1 MTLSYENYEK
11 LKNIYLN
18 NDNKSSLFSKTELK
32 NVITLLT
39 TIPYYKNLLLKRG
52 YLCLKKICLN
62 MSIKIFPPQTKVKRY
77 NKERTKY
84 LHLLYGYIKEYI
96 DYSGRSALKRELCL
110 TDCCYAKF
118 NFENYINLTSNDI
131 NISIKNF
138 VNRIKNFFPFQQLN
152 DNDYLKLF
160 LCYDEIDF
168 RIDDYV
174 YKEEE
179 DVDGIYLI
187 LEGVFE
193 VNKKLIKK
201 NVSIELINVEKKLK
215 YLKRENKYLNHLLNT
230 NYVSRNRRNNLNNE
244 INNAPKT
251 LFFSSNDIS
260 NIKVRIIIN
269 NFFLSY

>member
-1 MTLSYENYEK
+1 MSISYDDYQKISNIF
-11 LKNIYLN
+11 LKNN
-18 NDNKSSLFSKTELK
+18 NMPSLFSKEELK
-32 NVITLLT
+32 EVISIITTL
-39 TIPYYKNLLLKRG
+39 PYYKELISKRG
-52 YLCLKKICLN
+52 YICLKEICLN
-62 MSIKIFPPQTKVKRY
+62 MTLKFFPAQTKVKRY
-77 NKERTKY
+77 NKDRTKY

-118 NFENYINLTSNDI
+118 NFENYINITSNDI
-131 NISIKNF
+131 NILIKNF

-152 DNDYLKLF
+152 DNDYYKLF

-174 YKEEE
+174 YKEGD

-215 YLKRENKYLNHLLNT
+215 YLKRENKYLNHLLTT
-230 NYVSRNRRNNLNNE
+230 NYISRNVRNNLNNE
-244 INNAPKT
+244 INNNSKM
-251 LFFSSNDIS
+251 LFFSSNDVS

-269 NFFLSY
+269 NYF